1 MKNPP
6 VRRIIIG
13 ATCFIDANAA
23 MSIAVQLASHTNG
36 EIEGLLVED
45 EAILDY
51 AASPSARVVNLKGSS
66 IESVTQ
72 GKMLDAFRRDASAFK
87 NLLSTMANSAS
98 VTWTFQSWR
107 GQFMSLVDRT
117 TNAGDMV
124 LFGYSRA
131 KLSPGEIIVVC
142 DDVAPSKAL
151 IDTAIKIAK
160 DRRLPLFLLVPS
172 GIEET
177 MREYLNQGNADQFH
191 IVVVSET
198 GEVLEYLS
206 KRSPTVVLLAKS
218 KLLDMGFRVLM
229 DTARCPVV
237 VMITEGKPA
246 NHMPSPITM

>member
-1 MKNPP
+1 MKRPP

-23 MSIAVQLASHTNG
+23 IPIAVQLASQSNG

-66 IESVTQ
+66 IERVTQ

-87 NLLSTMANSAS
+87 KMLSAS
-98 VTWTFQSWR
+98 AGDAFVTWTFQSWR
-107 GQFMSLVDRT
+107 GQFTSLIDRT

-142 DDVAPSKAL
+142 DDVTAPEAL
-151 IDTAIKIAK
+151 INVAVKIAAE
-160 DRRLPLFLLVPS
+160 RRLPLVILLPPS
-172 GIEET
+172 INET
-177 MREYLNQGNADQFH
+177 VAKYLNRMNMDQSHISIVSGAD
-191 IVVVSET
+191 
-198 GEVLEYLS
+198 EVLEYLS
-206 KRSPTVVLLAKS
+206 KRSPIAVLLSKS
-218 KLLDMGFRVLM
+218 RLLDMGLRILM
-229 DTARCPVV
+229 DAARCPVI
-237 VMITEGKPA
+237 VMKTD
-246 NHMPSPITM
+246 